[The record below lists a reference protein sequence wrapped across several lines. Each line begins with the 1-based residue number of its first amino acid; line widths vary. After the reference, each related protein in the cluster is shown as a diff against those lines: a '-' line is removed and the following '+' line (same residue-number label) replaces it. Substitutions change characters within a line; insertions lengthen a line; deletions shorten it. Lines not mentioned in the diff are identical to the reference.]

1 MLSAFN
7 SHPFLSLI
15 FTSFSFSQV
24 TSLVCI
30 EPFAPLRAQL
40 NEALFSRGPSFAS
53 KSTIVPHGIHQRDLL
68 KQFSI
73 TPGSFD
79 TIVLVQVLCSIP
91 NPHEHLSYLQSLL
104 KPGGKLLLFEHVAS
118 TDSITKFFQTLWT
131 PGWKF
136 IAAGCCLNRPSG
148 KWVEQ
153 IGGWEKVELLRPDN
167 ESRATMLP
175 HDVGVYVKF

>member
-91 NPHEHLSYLQSLL
+91 NPHEHLSYL
-104 KPGGKLLLFEHVAS
+104 
-118 TDSITKFFQTLWT
+118 LWT